1 MKKSLLLLLF
11 TIVAIFQA
19 NAQIPIGARVGINW
33 NSFRGN
39 KNFDVIPGFSVG
51 AFGRYEVLPF
61 LTAKAEVGYFQ
72 QGANLEDYSV
82 LTHDLYHNDAQV
94 VFHQIQIPVIAEFG
108 LPSLAEEDL
117 QPKLSLGA
125 FWAYNI
131 YSRERYT
138 NSAIIPG
145 YDRVFY
151 VGHTN
156 ATSQFERSQ
165 LGLIGALGADMKM
178 FSMPVYLEFR
188 YTHNLSPITKP
199 GMTTRYNLEPTFNEW
214 GKDSLKL
221 GTLSFN
227 VSVTLHYL

>member
-1 MKKSLLLLLF
+1 MKKSLLLLSFVFAL
-11 TIVAIFQA
+11 IFQA
-19 NAQIPIGARVGINW
+19 FAQIPIGARAGINW
-33 NSFRGN
+33 NSFTGN

-51 AFGRYEVLPF
+51 AFGRYQVFPF

-72 QGANLEDYSV
+72 QGANLSDYSV
-82 LTHDLYHNDAQV
+82 LPHDLYHNDAQV
-94 VFHQIQIPVIAEFG
+94 VFHQVQIPVIAEFG

-117 QPKLSLGA
+117 QPKISVGG

-138 NSAIIPG
+138 NSAIISG

-151 VGHTN
+151 EGHTN
-156 ATSQFERSQ
+156 ATSQFKRSQ
-165 LGLIGALGADMKM
+165 YGLVGALGADLKI

-188 YTHNLSPITKP
+188 YTQNLSNITKP
-199 GMTTRYNLEPTFNEW
+199 GMTTRYNLENTFNEW
-214 GKDSLKL
+214 GKDSLRL

-227 VSVTLHYL
+227 VAVTLHYL